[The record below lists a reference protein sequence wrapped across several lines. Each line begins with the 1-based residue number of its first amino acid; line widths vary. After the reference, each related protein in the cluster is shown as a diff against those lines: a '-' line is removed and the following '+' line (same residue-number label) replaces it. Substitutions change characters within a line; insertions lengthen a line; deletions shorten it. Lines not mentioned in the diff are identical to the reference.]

1 MIEIIKLGTTLERLD
16 MLFVSFWVCTIYIK
30 MTLFLFGAFHC
41 LTETFRIKSSK
52 SVLLGLNL
60 VIMMTAF
67 VSFHDETVFDNQTQH
82 ITPYELLAINVGLP
96 LLLVVALLIRKKAPR
111 KRRS

>member
-1 MIEIIKLGTTLERLD
+1 
-16 MLFVSFWVCTIYIK
+16 
-30 MTLFLFGAFHC
+30 
-41 LTETFRIKSSK
+41 
-52 SVLLGLNL
+52 
-60 VIMMTAF
+60 MMTAF